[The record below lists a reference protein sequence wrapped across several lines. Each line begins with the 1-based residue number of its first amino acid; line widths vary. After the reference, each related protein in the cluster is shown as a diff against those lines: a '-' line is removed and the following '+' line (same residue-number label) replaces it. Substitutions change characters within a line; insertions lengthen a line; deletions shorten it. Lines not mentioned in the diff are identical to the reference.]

1 MTAILAA
8 AIVLYFVLSA
18 VLCIYAMN
26 LALYS
31 WRTWRRAPVESIAID
46 LDSLDVSEVPYV
58 TVQLPVF
65 NELYVAERA
74 IRAAMALEWPTER
87 LQIQVLDDSTDETVD
102 VVAAVVAEARLR
114 GFNIEHLHRS
124 DRTGYKAGA
133 LGEGLKSATGE
144 YIAMFDADFVPTP
157 DFLVR
162 ALPAFDAPDIAFVQ
176 ARWGHL
182 NRDHS
187 FMTRFQAIALDAHFL
202 IDQASRGQAGYWFN
216 FNGTAGVWRHEA
228 IIDAGGWKADT
239 LTEDLDLSYR
249 AHLAGWRANY
259 LEDLVAPAELPVD
272 ISGFRRQQHRWATG
286 SLTCA
291 VRLLPQV
298 LKTNHPLSTR
308 YQAAVHLTSY
318 STHLLLLALVLL
330 YPVFTFASLEIGQST
345 NLFGFGYVL
354 ALMSLMPTVFFLTGQ
369 LHRSN
374 RHWPDVPWVFL
385 VSMFG
390 SGLMLNT
397 GRAFVQMFTKREQ
410 SFERTAKFG
419 LDASTNGTGRAA
431 WAAKRYTLKLDRI
444 ILGEVVLAIYS
455 FACAWYAYTH
465 RNWGIVFFA
474 TFFGI
479 GLLGISAV
487 SISHGRAKTR
497 SVETSATP
505 ASTSTLSNPA
515 KVRRAMIVMAKR
527 PAAGQTKTRL
537 TPDLTPEQAADL
549 YENFLHDIV
558 AMLDDR
564 ADITLF
570 IAVDAP
576 ESAEWFSR
584 FAPDVP
590 QINQVGDDLGQRLD
604 SVLSAALDAGYDQ
617 VFAISSD
624 SPDLPAGHVTDAI
637 ELLDDPTND
646 IVLGPTEDGGYY
658 LIGWKQRWRPM
669 VVDVTMSTSR
679 VLADTLTI
687 ADELGAQVALAPGW
701 YDIDVPED
709 LERLRASSATAD
721 VVTWARTSRFL
732 ADLGPLA
739 TQADRRA
746 V

>member
-1 MTAILAA
+1 MTAILVA
-8 AIVLYFVLSA
+8 AIVLYFLLSA
-18 VLCIYAMN
+18 VLCIYAAN
-26 LALYS
+26 LLLYS
-31 WRTWRRAPVESIAID
+31 WRTWRRPLPESVAID
-46 LDSLDVSEVPYV
+46 LDTVDPSEIPYV

-74 IRAAMALEWPTER
+74 VRAAMALEWPNER
-87 LQIQVLDDSTDETVD
+87 LQIQVLDDSTDETAD

-114 GFNIEHLHRS
+114 GFDIEHLHRV

-133 LGEGLKSATGE
+133 LAEGLKSAKGE
-144 YIAMFDADFVPTP
+144 YIAMFDADFVPSP
-157 DFLVR
+157 DFLRR
-162 ALPAFDAPDIAFVQ
+162 ALPGFDAPDIAFVQ

-228 IIDAGGWKADT
+228 IIDAGGWRADT

-249 AHLAGWRANY
+249 AHLAGWRATY

-272 ISGFRRQQHRWATG
+272 IAGFRRQQHRWATG

-291 VRLLPQV
+291 ARLLPQV
-298 LKTNHPLSTR
+298 LKTKQPLATR

-330 YPVFTFASLEIGQST
+330 YPLFTMAGLELRGST
-345 NLFGFGYVL
+345 NLFGFGYIL
-354 ALMSLMPTVFFLTGQ
+354 AVMSVMPTLFFLTGQ

-374 RHWPDVPWVFL
+374 RHWGDVPWVFL
-385 VSMFG
+385 VSIFG

-397 GRAFVQMFTKREQ
+397 GRAFIQMFTKKDQ

-419 LDASTNGTGRAA
+419 LDASTNGTGTELWSAR
-431 WAAKRYTLKLDRI
+431 RYTLKLDRI
-444 ILGEVVLAIYS
+444 IIAEVLLGFYS
-455 FACAWYAYTH
+455 FGCAALAYTH
-465 RNWGIVFFA
+465 GNWGIVFFA

-479 GLLGISAV
+479 GLLGIAAV
-487 SISHGRAKTR
+487 SISHGRAKSR
-497 SVETSATP
+497 GSDGQASP
-505 ASTSTLSNPA
+505 ASTATTHGAAN
-515 KVRRAMIVMAKR
+515 VRRAMIVMAKR
-527 PAAGQTKTRL
+527 PAAGHTKTRL
-537 TPDLTPEQAADL
+537 TPELTPEQAADL

-558 AMLDDR
+558 TMLDDR
-564 ADITLF
+564 NDIALF

-576 ESAEWFSR
+576 ESAQWFTQ

-590 QINQVGDDLGQRLD
+590 QIAQIGDDLGQRLD
-604 SVLSAALDAGYDQ
+604 SVLSAALDAGYEQ

-624 SPDLPAGHVTDAI
+624 SPDLPADHITNAI
-637 ELLDDPTND
+637 ALLDDPAND
-646 IVLGPTEDGGYY
+646 VVLGPTEDGGYY
-658 LIGWKQRWRPM
+658 LIGWKQRWKPM
-669 VVDVTMSTSR
+669 VADVAMSTPR

-687 ADELGAQVALAPGW
+687 ADELDARVVLAPTW
-701 YDIDVPED
+701 YDIDEPAD
-709 LERLRASSATAD
+709 LE
-721 VVTWARTSRFL
+721 
-732 ADLGPLA
+732 
-739 TQADRRA
+739 
-746 V
+746 